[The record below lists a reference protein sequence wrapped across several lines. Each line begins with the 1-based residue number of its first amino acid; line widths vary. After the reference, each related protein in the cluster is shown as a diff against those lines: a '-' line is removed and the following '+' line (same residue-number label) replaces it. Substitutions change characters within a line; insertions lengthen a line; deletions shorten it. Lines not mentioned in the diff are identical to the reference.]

1 MKDQN
6 RFMWIVVGAELLIL
20 VAFMIALA
28 IIMC

>member
-6 RFMWIVVGAELLIL
+6 RFMWIVVGAELFIL

-28 IIMC
+28 IIMS